1 MQHAMPTTSPP
12 TSSSGILQHQ
22 NNHQPIRNS
31 FHHTS
36 PSMTTQFIANHPQ
49 NNFQA
54 ANRIS
59 AGPIIEIEKPD
70 DILNLESMTECRIST
85 DLRWRALVSTRTDTN
100 FAWYLAKELFPPED
114 MIGKNFRG
122 TRGKLGL
129 SPRRRRAIEHAVI
142 DVYGHTKLPNAVTG
156 INTDSRNLK
165 RQKQC

>member
-12 TSSSGILQHQ
+12 TSSSGILQGLEHQ

-31 FHHTS
+31 FNHTS

-59 AGPIIEIEKPD
+59 AGPIVEIDKPD
-70 DILNLESMTECRIST
+70 DIINLARITEC
-85 DLRWRALVSTRTDTN
+85 STRTDTN

-142 DVYGHTKLPNAVTG
+142 DVYGQTKLPNAVTG
-156 INTDSRNLK
+156 INTGIRNLK
-165 RQKQC
+165 RQKQS